1 MQKVILKKD
10 EEQRIQNGHPWIFSN
25 EVFSIEGKIQ
35 SGKLCD
41 VYTYTGTFLGRG
53 FLNTASKIMV
63 RMLSFEKIE
72 ITEKTIDKKETRQ
85 KIYAPVKGT
94 AIPQDQIKDETFASL
109 IFALLFI
116 GVNWIIGYVLYKKKI
131 YIKMIDL

>member
-1 MQKVILKKD
+1 MNMQKVILKKD

-63 RMLSFEKIE
+63 RMLSFEKL
-72 ITEKTIDKKETRQ
+72 KLQ
-85 KIYAPVKGT
+85 KN
-94 AIPQDQIKDETFASL
+94 FL
-109 IFALLFI
+109 
-116 GVNWIIGYVLYKKKI
+116 
-131 YIKMIDL
+131 

>member
-63 RMLSFEKIE
+63 RMLSL
-72 ITEKTIDKKETRQ
+72 KKLKLQ
-85 KIYAPVKGT
+85 KN
-94 AIPQDQIKDETFASL
+94 FL
-109 IFALLFI
+109 
-116 GVNWIIGYVLYKKKI
+116 
-131 YIKMIDL
+131 